1 MHSRLE
7 IEMNAK
13 FSLSLLLTAAL
24 AACTTLG
31 PNYQAPAANAP
42 AAYRAAAPVAGAE
55 LQRDWWLV
63 FGDAQ
68 LNALQ
73 AQALQ
78 ASPTLAAAAARIERA
93 RAVFG
98 ATRAD
103 HLPRVDAGA
112 NAGGLRTSAKA
123 TTTPVLNGH
132 PVTFEGETFGLQAS
146 IGWELDLWGRVKR
159 QGEAAQA
166 QLDASTLDAAAAR
179 VALTADVAAAYW
191 QWRALADEAAALQRL
206 RDSRANAFKVAQT
219 RFDAGSST
227 MQDLERVRAEL
238 AAADADV
245 ADLPRRQ
252 ALVVNQIAALTGQA
266 AAELKLQATYS
277 LPAPPQIRA
286 GLPSE
291 LLQRRPDLAQSL
303 AQLHAATAQVGIA
316 EAAFYPSI
324 KLTGSFGYSSEDL
337 GSLISA
343 PARLY
348 NVGPSISLPV
358 FEGGRNK
365 ANLAGAKAQVDESL
379 ATFRGRM
386 LQALREVDDALAELQ
401 GRASVVDAQNRTL
414 ASSAQALNVAK
425 SRYDKGAVSYLDVTE
440 AERTPLA
447 TERALAQLRGAQ
459 WAATAQ
465 LVKALGGGWSVAGGA
480 SGG

>member
-1 MHSRLE
+1 
-7 IEMNAK
+7 NTK
-13 FSLSLLLTAAL
+13 FLLTLVMTAVL
-24 AACTTLG
+24 SACTTLG
-31 PNYQAPAANAP
+31 PNYQAPAVSAP
-42 AAYRAAAPVAGAE
+42 AAYRANPTAGAE
-55 LQRDWWLV
+55 LQRDWWLM

-68 LNALQ
+68 LDALQ

-78 ASPTLAAAAARIERA
+78 ASPTLAAAAARVQRA

-98 ATRAD
+98 ATHAD
-103 HLPRVDAGA
+103 ELPRVDIGA

-123 TTTPVLNGH
+123 TTTPVLQGR
-132 PVTFEGETFGLQAS
+132 PVTFEGETFGLSAS

-159 QGEAAQA
+159 LGEAAEA

-191 QWRALADEAAALQRL
+191 QWRALADEAQALQRL
-206 RDSRANAFKVAQT
+206 RDSRAKAFQVAQT

-227 MQDLERVRAEL
+227 TQDLERVRAEL
-238 AAADADV
+238 AAADADL

-252 ALVVNQIAALTGQA
+252 ALVANQLAALTGQP
-266 AAELKLQATYS
+266 AAELKLQATP
-277 LPAPPQIRA
+277 LAAPPALRA

-324 KLTGSFGYSSEDL
+324 RLTGSFGYSSEDL
-337 GSLISA
+337 GALISA

-348 NVGPSISLPV
+348 NIGPSISLPL

-365 ANLAGAKAQVDESL
+365 ANLAGAQAQVDESL
-379 ATFRGRM
+379 AAFRG
-386 LQALREVDDALAELQ
+386 
-401 GRASVVDAQNRTL
+401 
-414 ASSAQALNVAK
+414 
-425 SRYDKGAVSYLDVTE
+425 
-440 AERTPLA
+440 
-447 TERALAQLRGAQ
+447 
-459 WAATAQ
+459 
-465 LVKALGGGWSVAGGA
+465 
-480 SGG
+480 

>member
-1 MHSRLE
+1 MIRLNT
-7 IEMNAK
+7 ILTLVA
-13 FSLSLLLTAAL
+13 TAAL

-31 PNYQAPAANAP
+31 PNYQAPAANVP
-42 AAYRAAAPVAGAE
+42 ASYRAAAPTAGSE

-68 LNALQ
+68 LNALE

-78 ASPTLAAAAARIERA
+78 ASPTLAAAAARVQRA
-93 RAVFG
+93 RAVYG
-98 ATRAD
+98 ATQAD
-103 HLPRVDAGA
+103 ELPRVDVGA
-112 NAGGLRTSAKA
+112 TAGGLRTSAKA
-123 TTTPVLNGH
+123 TTTPVLNGRAI
-132 PVTFEGETFGLQAS
+132 TFEGESFGLSAS
-146 IGWELDLWGRVKR
+146 VGWELDLWGRVRR
-159 QGEAAQA
+159 QAESAQA
-166 QLDASTLDAAAAR
+166 QLEASTLDAAAAR

-206 RDSRANAFKVAQT
+206 RDSRAKAFQVAQT
-219 RFDAGSST
+219 RFDAGAST
-227 MQDLERVRAEL
+227 TQDLERVRAEL

-252 ALVVNQIAALTGQA
+252 ALVLNQIAALTGQG
-266 AAELKLQATYS
+266 AAELKLEATTS
-277 LPAPPQIRA
+277 LPLPPAIRA

-324 KLTGSFGYSSEDL
+324 RLTGSFGYSSEDL
-337 GSLISA
+337 GSLVSA

-348 NVGPSISLPV
+348 NIGPSISLPL

-379 ATFRGRM
+379 AAFRGRM

-401 GRASVVDAQNRTL
+401 GRAATMDAQNRTL
-414 ASSAQALNVAK
+414 ASSSQALAVAK

-465 LVKALGGGWSVAGGA
+465 LVKALGGGWADKSEAGG
-480 SGG
+480 G

>member
-1 MHSRLE
+1 MIQLKTVLTLG
-7 IEMNAK
+7 A
-13 FSLSLLLTAAL
+13 TAAL

-42 AAYRAAAPVAGAE
+42 AAYRAASPVAGAE
-55 LQRDWWLV
+55 LQRDWWLM

-68 LNALQ
+68 LNALE
-73 AQALQ
+73 AQALR
-78 ASPTLAAAAARIERA
+78 ASPTLAAAAARVERA

-98 ATRAD
+98 ATKAD
-103 HLPRVDAGA
+103 ELPRLDIGA
-112 NAGGLRTSAKA
+112 SETGLRTSAKSV
-123 TTTPVLNGH
+123 TTPVLGGQAI
-132 PVTFEGETFGLQAS
+132 TFEGWQTAVQANLS
-146 IGWELDLWGRVKR
+146 WEIDLWGRVKR
-159 QGEAAQA
+159 QAEASQA

-191 QWRALADEAAALQRL
+191 QWRALADEATALQRV

-227 MQDLERVRAEL
+227 TQDLERVRAEL
-238 AAADADV
+238 ASADADV

-252 ALVVNQIAALTGQA
+252 ALAANQIAALTGQA
-266 AAELKLQATYS
+266 AAELKLQATT
-277 LPAPPQIRA
+277 LAAPPQIRA

-324 KLTGSFGYSSEDL
+324 RLTGSFGYQSKELGDL
-337 GSLISA
+337 VSA

-348 NVGPSISLPV
+348 NFGPSISLPI

-401 GRASVVDAQNRTL
+401 GRAAVVDAQNRTL
-414 ASSAQALNVAK
+414 ASSGQALTVAK

-465 LVKALGGGWSVAGGA
+465 LVKALGGGWTATNAEVAQG
-480 SGG
+480 S

>member
-1 MHSRLE
+1 MFQLKTVLTLV
-7 IEMNAK
+7 A
-13 FSLSLLLTAAL
+13 TAAL

-42 AAYRAAAPVAGAE
+42 AAYRAASPTAGAE
-55 LQRDWWLV
+55 LQRDWWLM

-68 LNALQ
+68 LNALE

-93 RAVFG
+93 RAVYSG
-98 ATRAD
+98 TRAD
-103 HLPRVDAGA
+103 DLPRVDVGA
-112 NAGGLRTSAKA
+112 SETALRTSGKSV
-123 TTTPVLNGH
+123 TTPVLGGQAI
-132 PVTFEGETFGLQAS
+132 TFEGWQTGVQANL
-146 IGWELDLWGRVKR
+146 GWEIDLWGRVKR
-159 QGEAAQA
+159 QAEAAQA
-166 QLDASTLDAAAAR
+166 QLDASTQDAAAAR

-191 QWRALADEAAALQRL
+191 QWRALADEAAALQRV
-206 RDSRANAFKVAQT
+206 RDSRAKAFQVAQT
-219 RFDAGSST
+219 RFDAGSSST
-227 MQDLERVRAEL
+227 QDLERVRAEL
-238 AAADADV
+238 ASADADV

-252 ALVVNQIAALTGQA
+252 ALVLNQIAALTGQA
-266 AAELKLQATYS
+266 AAELKLQAGAQTP
-277 LPAPPQIRA
+277 LATPPQIRA

-303 AQLHAATAQVGIA
+303 AQLHAATAQVGVA

-324 KLTGSFGYSSEDL
+324 RLTGSFGYQSKDL
-337 GSLISA
+337 SDLISA

-348 NVGPSISLPV
+348 NFGPSISLPL
-358 FEGGRNK
+358 FEGGRNQ

-379 ATFRGRM
+379 AAFRGRM

-401 GRASVVDAQNRTL
+401 GRANVVEAQSRTL
-414 ASSAQALNVAK
+414 ASSSQALAVAK
-425 SRYDKGAVSYLDVTE
+425 SRYDQGAVSYLDVTE

-465 LVKALGGGWSVAGGA
+465 LVKALGGGWTAGTGN
-480 SGG
+480 

>member
-1 MHSRLE
+1 MFQLKTVLTLV
-7 IEMNAK
+7 A
-13 FSLSLLLTAAL
+13 TAAL

-42 AAYRAAAPVAGAE
+42 AAYRAASPTAGAE
-55 LQRDWWLV
+55 LQRDWWLM

-68 LNALQ
+68 LSALE

-93 RAVFG
+93 RAVFSG
-98 ATRAD
+98 TRAD
-103 HLPRVDAGA
+103 ELPRVDVGA
-112 NAGGLRTSAKA
+112 SETGLRTSGKSV
-123 TTTPVLNGH
+123 TTPVLGGQAI
-132 PVTFEGETFGLQAS
+132 TFEGWQTGVQANL
-146 IGWELDLWGRVKR
+146 GWEIDLWGRVKR
-159 QGEAAQA
+159 QAEAAQA

-191 QWRALADEAAALQRL
+191 QWRALADEAAALQRV

-227 MQDLERVRAEL
+227 TQDLERVRAEL
-238 AAADADV
+238 ASADADV

-252 ALVVNQIAALTGQA
+252 ALVLNQIAALTGQA
-266 AAELKLQATYS
+266 AAELKLQAAPLAT
-277 LPAPPQIRA
+277 PPQIRA

-324 KLTGSFGYSSEDL
+324 RLTGSFGYQSKDL
-337 GSLISA
+337 SDLISA

-348 NVGPSISLPV
+348 NFGPSISLPL
-358 FEGGRNK
+358 FEGGRNQ
-365 ANLAGAKAQVDESL
+365 ANLAGSKAQVDESL
-379 ATFRGRM
+379 AAFRGRM

-401 GRASVVDAQNRTL
+401 GRANVVEAQNRTL
-414 ASSAQALNVAK
+414 ASSSQALAVAK
-425 SRYDKGAVSYLDVTE
+425 SRYDQGAVSYLDVTE

-465 LVKALGGGWSVAGGA
+465 LVKALGGGWTAGT
-480 SGG
+480 GG

>member
-1 MHSRLE
+1 MIQLKTVLTLV
-7 IEMNAK
+7 A
-13 FSLSLLLTAAL
+13 TAAL

-31 PNYQAPAANAP
+31 PNYQTPAANAP
-42 AAYRAAAPVAGAE
+42 AAYRAATPVAGAE
-55 LQRDWWLV
+55 LQRDWWQM
-63 FGDAQ
+63 FGDEQ
-68 LNALQ
+68 LNALE

-78 ASPTLAAAAARIERA
+78 ASPTLAAAAARMERA
-93 RAVFG
+93 RAVYG
-98 ATRAD
+98 ATKAD
-103 HLPRVDAGA
+103 ELPRVDIGA
-112 NAGGLRTSAKA
+112 SQTGLRTSAKSV
-123 TTTPVLNGH
+123 TTPVLGGQAI
-132 PVTFEGETFGLQAS
+132 TFEGWQTTAQANLA
-146 IGWELDLWGRVKR
+146 WEIDLWGRVKR
-159 QGEAAQA
+159 QAEVAQA

-191 QWRALADEAAALQRL
+191 QWRALADEATALQRL

-227 MQDLERVRAEL
+227 TQDLERVRAEL
-238 AAADADV
+238 ASADADV

-252 ALVVNQIAALTGQA
+252 ALVINQIAALTGQA
-266 AAELKLQATYS
+266 AAELKLQAS
-277 LPAPPQIRA
+277 PMAAPPAIRA

-324 KLTGSFGYSSEDL
+324 RLTGSFGYQSKDL
-337 GSLISA
+337 SDLVSA

-348 NVGPSISLPV
+348 NFGPSISLPI

-379 ATFRGRM
+379 AGFRGRM

-401 GRASVVDAQNRTL
+401 GRAAVVDAQNRTL
-414 ASSAQALNVAK
+414 ASSGQALTVAK

-465 LVKALGGGWSVAGGA
+465 LVKALGGGWSESARGG
-480 SGG
+480 

>member
-1 MHSRLE
+1 MIQLKTVL
-7 IEMNAK
+7 ILVA
-13 FSLSLLLTAAL
+13 TAAL
-24 AACTTLG
+24 TACTTLG
-31 PNYQAPAANAP
+31 PNYQAPAAPAP
-42 AAYRAAAPVAGAE
+42 TAYRAASSVAGTE
-55 LQRDWWLV
+55 LQRDWWLM

-68 LNALQ
+68 LNTLQ

-78 ASPTLAAAAARIERA
+78 ASPTLAAAAARIARA

-98 ATRAD
+98 ATTAD
-103 HLPRVDAGA
+103 QLPRVDVGA
-112 NAGGLRTSAKA
+112 NAGGLRTSARA
-123 TTTPVLNGH
+123 TTTPVLNGRA
-132 PVTFEGETFGLQAS
+132 VSFEGESFGLTAS
-146 IGWELDLWGRVKR
+146 LGWELDLWGRVKR
-159 QGEAAQA
+159 QQESAQA
-166 QLDASTLDAAAAR
+166 QLDATTLDAAAAR
-179 VALTADVAAAYW
+179 VALTADVAATYW
-191 QWRALADEAAALQRL
+191 QWRALADEAAALQRV
-206 RDSRANAFKVAQT
+206 RDSRAQALRVAQT
-219 RFDAGSST
+219 RFDAGAAT
-227 MQDLERVRAEL
+227 TQDLERVRAEL

-252 ALVVNQIAALTGQA
+252 ALVLNQLAALTGQP
-266 AAELKLQATYS
+266 AAELRLTAAPLATP
-277 LPAPPQIRA
+277 PAIRA

-337 GSLISA
+337 GALLSA

-348 NVGPSISLPV
+348 NIGPSVSLPL
-358 FEGGRNK
+358 FDGGRNQ
-365 ANLAGAKAQVDESL
+365 ANLASSKAAVDESL
-379 ATFRGRM
+379 AAFRGRM

-401 GRASVVDAQNRTL
+401 GRTAVAEAQARTL
-414 ASSAQALNVAK
+414 ASSSQALAVAR
-425 SRYDKGAVSYLDVTE
+425 SRYAQGAVSYLDVTE

-465 LVKALGGGWSVAGGA
+465 LVKALGGGWAVKG
-480 SGG
+480 

>member
-1 MHSRLE
+1 MIQLKTVLTLV
-7 IEMNAK
+7 A
-13 FSLSLLLTAAL
+13 TAAL

-42 AAYRAAAPVAGAE
+42 AAYRAAPAVTGAE
-55 LQRDWWLV
+55 LQRDWWLM

-68 LNALQ
+68 LNALE

-93 RAVFG
+93 RAVYAG
-98 ATRAD
+98 IKAD
-103 HLPRVDAGA
+103 ELPRVDV
-112 NAGGLRTSAKA
+112 GGSVTTLRTSAKSV
-123 TTTPVLNGH
+123 TTPVLGGQAI
-132 PVTFEGETFGLQAS
+132 TFDGTQTGVQAS
-146 IGWELDLWGRVKR
+146 MGWEIDLWGRVKR
-159 QGEAAQA
+159 QAEASQA
-166 QLDASTLDAAAAR
+166 QLDATTLDAAAAR

-191 QWRALADEAAALQRL
+191 QWRALADEGLALQRL
-206 RDSRANAFKVAQT
+206 RESRANAFKVAQT

-227 MQDLERVRAEL
+227 TQDLERVRAEL
-238 AAADADV
+238 ASADADV

-252 ALVVNQIAALTGQA
+252 ALVINQIAALTGQGSA
-266 AAELKLQATYS
+266 DLKLEATTS
-277 LPAPPQIRA
+277 LPVPPAIRA

-324 KLTGSFGYSSEDL
+324 RLTGSFGFQSKEL
-337 GSLISA
+337 GDLISA

-348 NVGPSISLPV
+348 NVGPSISLPL
-358 FEGGRNK
+358 FEGGKNK
-365 ANLAGAKAQVDESL
+365 ANLAASKASVDESL
-379 ATFRGRM
+379 AAFRGRM
-386 LQALREVDDALAELQ
+386 LQALREVDDALTELQ
-401 GRASVVDAQNRTL
+401 GRAVVVEAQNRTL
-414 ASSAQALNVAK
+414 ASSSQALSVAK

-465 LVKALGGGWSVAGGA
+465 LVKALGGGWSAAPVAA
-480 SGG
+480 SR

>member
-1 MHSRLE
+1 MIQLKTVLTLV
-7 IEMNAK
+7 A
-13 FSLSLLLTAAL
+13 TAAL

-31 PNYQAPAANAP
+31 PNYQAPGANAP
-42 AAYRAAAPVAGAE
+42 AAYRAVAPAAGAE
-55 LQRDWWLV
+55 LQRDWWLM

-73 AQALQ
+73 TQALQ
-78 ASPTLAAAAARIERA
+78 ASPTLAAAAARIEKA
-93 RAVFG
+93 RAVYG

-103 HLPRVDAGA
+103 ELPRLDIGA
-112 NAGGLRTSAKA
+112 NETGLRTSAKSV
-123 TTTPVLNGH
+123 TTPVLGGQAI
-132 PVTFEGETFGLQAS
+132 TFEGWQSTVQANL
-146 IGWELDLWGRVKR
+146 GWEIDLWGRVKR
-159 QGEAAQA
+159 QAEAAQA

-191 QWRALADEAAALQRL
+191 QWRALADEGLALQRL
-206 RDSRANAFKVAQT
+206 RDSRAKAFQVAQT

-227 MQDLERVRAEL
+227 QQDLERVRAEL
-238 AAADADV
+238 ASADADV

-266 AAELKLQATYS
+266 AAELKLQASAQSALTT
-277 LPAPPQIRA
+277 PPQIRA

-324 KLTGSFGYSSEDL
+324 RLTGSFGYQSKDL
-337 GSLISA
+337 SDLVSA

-348 NVGPSISLPV
+348 NFGPSISLPI
-358 FEGGRNK
+358 FEGGKNK

-379 ATFRGRM
+379 AAFRGRM

-401 GRASVVDAQNRTL
+401 GRAAVVDAQNRTL
-414 ASSAQALNVAK
+414 ASSGQALAVAR

-465 LVKALGGGWSVAGGA
+465 LVKALGGGWSDHKAPANGG
-480 SGG
+480 

>member
-1 MHSRLE
+1 MIQL
-7 IEMNAK
+7 K
-13 FSLSLLLTAAL
+13 TVLTLVAAAAL

-42 AAYRAAAPVAGAE
+42 TAYRAAAPAAGAE
-55 LQRDWWLV
+55 LQRDWWLM

-68 LNALQ
+68 LDALE

-78 ASPTLAAAAARIERA
+78 ASPTLAAAAARVARA
-93 RAVFG
+93 RAVYG

-103 HLPRVDAGA
+103 ELPRLDIGA
-112 NAGGLRTSAKA
+112 NETGLRTSAKSV
-123 TTTPVLNGH
+123 TTPVLGGQAI
-132 PVTFEGETFGLQAS
+132 TFEGWQGTVQAS
-146 IGWELDLWGRVKR
+146 LAWEIDLWGRVKR
-159 QGEAAQA
+159 QAEAAQA
-166 QLDASTLDAAAAR
+166 QLDGATLDAAAAR

-191 QWRALADEAAALQRL
+191 QWRALADEATALQRL
-206 RDSRANAFKVAQT
+206 RDSRAKAFQVAQT
-219 RFDAGSST
+219 RFDAGAST
-227 MQDLERVRAEL
+227 TQDLERVRAEL
-238 AAADADV
+238 ASADADV

-252 ALVVNQIAALTGQA
+252 ALVLNQIAALTGQA
-266 AAELKLQATYS
+266 AAELKLQARPLAT
-277 LPAPPQIRA
+277 PPQIRA

-324 KLTGSFGYSSEDL
+324 RLTGSFGYQSKDL
-337 GSLISA
+337 SDLISA

-348 NVGPSISLPV
+348 NFGPSISLPI

-379 ATFRGRM
+379 ASFRGRM

-401 GRASVVDAQNRTL
+401 GRATVVDAQNLTL
-414 ASSAQALNVAK
+414 ASSSQALAVAR

-465 LVKALGGGWSVAGGA
+465 LVKALGGGWSDGKAAA

>member
-1 MHSRLE
+1 
-7 IEMNAK
+7 MNAK
-13 FSLSLLLTAAL
+13 FVLTLTMSAVL

-31 PNYQAPAANAP
+31 PNYQAPAASAP
-42 AAYRAAAPVAGAE
+42 AAYRAAAPVDGAE
-55 LQRDWWLV
+55 LQRDWWLM
-63 FGDAQ
+63 FGDGQ

-73 AQALQ
+73 TQALQ

-93 RAVFG
+93 RAVFSV
-98 ATRAD
+98 TRAD
-103 HLPRVDAGA
+103 TLPRVDVGA
-112 NAGGLRTSAKA
+112 SAGGLRTSGKA
-123 TTTPVLNGH
+123 TTTPVLNGRA
-132 PVTFEGETFGLQAS
+132 VTFEGESFGLSAS
-146 IGWELDLWGRVKR
+146 LGWELDLWGRVKR
-159 QGEAAQA
+159 QREAAQA
-166 QLDASTLDAAAAR
+166 QLDATTLDAAAAR

-191 QWRALADEAAALQRL
+191 QWRALADEAAALARV
-206 RDSRANAFKVAQT
+206 RDSRAKALRIAQT

-227 MQDLERVRAEL
+227 TQDLERVCAEL

-252 ALVVNQIAALTGQA
+252 ALVLNQLAALTGQPA
-266 AAELKLQATYS
+266 ATLKLQAS
-277 LPAPPQIRA
+277 PLAAPPAIRT

-324 KLTGSFGYSSEDL
+324 KLTGSFGYASEDL
-337 GSLISA
+337 GALISA

-348 NVGPSISLPV
+348 NVGPSISVPL
-358 FEGGRNK
+358 FEGGRNQ
-365 ANLAGAKAQVDESL
+365 ANLAASKASVDESL
-379 ATFRGRM
+379 AAFRGRM

-401 GRASVVDAQNRTL
+401 GRAAVADAQNRTL
-414 ASSAQALNVAK
+414 ASASHALTVAK
-425 SRYDKGAVSYLDVTE
+425 SRYDQGAVSYLDVTE

-465 LVKALGGGWSVAGGA
+465 LVKALGGGWWHADA
-480 SGG
+480 R

>member
-1 MHSRLE
+1 MIQLKTVLTLV
-7 IEMNAK
+7 A
-13 FSLSLLLTAAL
+13 TAAL

-31 PNYQAPAANAP
+31 PNYQPPAAPAP
-42 AAYRAAAPVAGAE
+42 TAYRAASSVVGAE
-55 LQRDWWLV
+55 LQRDWWLM

-68 LNALQ
+68 LNTLQ

-78 ASPTLAAAAARIERA
+78 ASPTLAAAAARIARA

-98 ATRAD
+98 ATTAD
-103 HLPRVDAGA
+103 QLPRVDVGA
-112 NAGGLRTSAKA
+112 NAGGLRTSARA
-123 TTTPVLNGH
+123 TTTPVLNGRA
-132 PVTFEGETFGLQAS
+132 VSFEGESFGLTAS
-146 IGWELDLWGRVKR
+146 LGWELDLWGRVKR
-159 QGEAAQA
+159 QQEAAQA

-191 QWRALADEAAALQRL
+191 QWRALADETGALQRV
-206 RDSRANAFKVAQT
+206 RDSRALALRVAQT
-219 RFDAGSST
+219 RFDAGAST
-227 MQDLERVRAEL
+227 TQDLARVRAEL

-252 ALVVNQIAALTGQA
+252 ALVLNQLAALTGQA
-266 AAELKLQATYS
+266 AAELKLQAAASSQLTT
-277 LPAPPQIRA
+277 PPPLRA

-337 GSLISA
+337 GALLSA

-348 NVGPSISLPV
+348 NVGPSLSLPL
-358 FEGGRNK
+358 FDGGRNQ
-365 ANLAGAKAQVDESL
+365 ASLASAKAAVDESL
-379 ATFRGRM
+379 AAFRGRM

-401 GRASVVDAQNRTL
+401 GRTAVVEAQARTL
-414 ASSAQALNVAK
+414 ASSSQALAVAR
-425 SRYDKGAVSYLDVTE
+425 SRYAQGAVSYLDVTE

-465 LVKALGGGWSVAGGA
+465 LVKALGGGWAVKG
-480 SGG
+480 

>member
-1 MHSRLE
+1 MIQL
-7 IEMNAK
+7 K
-13 FSLSLLLTAAL
+13 TVLTLVAAAAL

-31 PNYQAPAANAP
+31 PNYQTPAANAP
-42 AAYRAAAPVAGAE
+42 AAYRAATPVAGAE
-55 LQRDWWLV
+55 LQRDWWQM
-63 FGDAQ
+63 FGDEQ
-68 LNALQ
+68 LNALE
-73 AQALQ
+73 AHALQ
-78 ASPTLAAAAARIERA
+78 AGPTLAAAAARMERA
-93 RAVFG
+93 RAVYG
-98 ATRAD
+98 ATKAD
-103 HLPRVDAGA
+103 ELPRVDIGA
-112 NAGGLRTSAKA
+112 NQTGLRTSAKSV
-123 TTTPVLNGH
+123 TTPVLGGQAI
-132 PVTFEGETFGLQAS
+132 TFEGWQTTVQANLA
-146 IGWELDLWGRVKR
+146 WEIDLWGRVKR
-159 QGEAAQA
+159 QAEVAQA

-191 QWRALADEAAALQRL
+191 QWRALADEATALQRL

-227 MQDLERVRAEL
+227 TQDLERVRAEL
-238 AAADADV
+238 ASADPDV

-252 ALVVNQIAALTGQA
+252 ALVINQIAALTGQA
-266 AAELKLQATYS
+266 AAELKLQAS
-277 LPAPPQIRA
+277 PMAAPPAIRA

-324 KLTGSFGYSSEDL
+324 RLTGSFGYQSKDL
-337 GSLISA
+337 SDLVSA

-348 NVGPSISLPV
+348 NFGPSISLPI

-379 ATFRGRM
+379 AGFRGRM

-401 GRASVVDAQNRTL
+401 GRAAVVDAQNRTL
-414 ASSAQALNVAK
+414 ASSGQALTVAK

-465 LVKALGGGWSVAGGA
+465 LVKALGGGWQQKG
-480 SGG
+480 

>member
-1 MHSRLE
+1 
-7 IEMNAK
+7 MNAK
-13 FSLSLLLTAAL
+13 FALTLMMSAAL

-42 AAYRAAAPVAGAE
+42 AAYRAAAPAAGAE

-68 LNALQ
+68 LNALE

-98 ATRAD
+98 ATQAD
-103 HLPRVDAGA
+103 RLPRVDASA

-123 TTTPVLNGH
+123 TTTPVLQGR
-132 PVTFEGETFGLQAS
+132 PVVFEGETFGLSAG
-146 IGWELDLWGRVKR
+146 IGWEIDLWGRVKR
-159 QGEAAQA
+159 QAEAAQA

-206 RDSRANAFKVAQT
+206 RDSRAKAFQVAQT

-227 MQDLERVRAEL
+227 TQDLERVRAEL
-238 AAADADV
+238 AAAEADV

-252 ALVVNQIAALTGQA
+252 ALVLNQLAALTGQGS
-266 AAELKLQATYS
+266 AELKLEATHS
-277 LPAPPQIRA
+277 LPTPPQIRA

-348 NVGPSISLPV
+348 NIGPSISLPL

-365 ANLAGAKAQVDESL
+365 ANLASARAQVDESL
-379 ATFRGRM
+379 ANFRGRM

-401 GRASVVDAQNRTL
+401 GRTAVVEAQNRTL
-414 ASSAQALNVAK
+414 ASSSQALSVAR

-465 LVKALGGGWSVAGGA
+465 LVKALGGGWTEVARD
-480 SGG
+480 S

>member
-1 MHSRLE
+1 MFQLKTVLTLV
-7 IEMNAK
+7 A
-13 FSLSLLLTAAL
+13 TAAL

-42 AAYRAAAPVAGAE
+42 AAYRAASPTAGAE
-55 LQRDWWLV
+55 LQRDWWLM

-68 LNALQ
+68 LSALE

-93 RAVFG
+93 RAVYSG
-98 ATRAD
+98 TRAD
-103 HLPRVDAGA
+103 ELPRVDVGA
-112 NAGGLRTSAKA
+112 SETGLRTSGKSV
-123 TTTPVLNGH
+123 TTPVLGGQAI
-132 PVTFEGETFGLQAS
+132 TFEGWQTGVQANL
-146 IGWELDLWGRVKR
+146 GWEIDLWGRVKR
-159 QGEAAQA
+159 QAEAAQA

-191 QWRALADEAAALQRL
+191 QWRALADEAAALQRV

-227 MQDLERVRAEL
+227 TQDLERVRAEL
-238 AAADADV
+238 ASADADV

-252 ALVVNQIAALTGQA
+252 ALVLNQIAALTGQA
-266 AAELKLQATYS
+266 AAELKLQAAPLAT
-277 LPAPPQIRA
+277 PPQIRA

-324 KLTGSFGYSSEDL
+324 RLTGSFGYQSKDL
-337 GSLISA
+337 SDLISA

-348 NVGPSISLPV
+348 NFGPSISLPL
-358 FEGGRNK
+358 FEGGRNQ
-365 ANLAGAKAQVDESL
+365 ANLAGSKAQVDESL
-379 ATFRGRM
+379 AAFRGRM

-401 GRASVVDAQNRTL
+401 GRANVVEAQNRTL
-414 ASSAQALNVAK
+414 ASSSQALAVAK
-425 SRYDKGAVSYLDVTE
+425 SRYDQGAVSYLDVTE

-465 LVKALGGGWSVAGGA
+465 LVKALGGGWTAGT
-480 SGG
+480 GG

>member
-1 MHSRLE
+1 MIQLKTVLTLV
-7 IEMNAK
+7 A
-13 FSLSLLLTAAL
+13 TAAL

-31 PNYQAPAANAP
+31 PNYQAPAANVP
-42 AAYRAAAPVAGAE
+42 AAYRAAAPAAGAE
-55 LQRDWWLV
+55 LQRDWWLM

-68 LNALQ
+68 LNALE

-93 RAVFG
+93 KAVYG

-103 HLPRVDAGA
+103 ELPRLDVGA
-112 NAGGLRTSAKA
+112 SETGLRTSAKSV
-123 TTTPVLNGH
+123 TTPVLGGQAI
-132 PVTFEGETFGLQAS
+132 TFEGWQTGIQAS
-146 IGWELDLWGRVKR
+146 LGWEIDLWGRVKR
-159 QGEAAQA
+159 QAEAAQA

-191 QWRALADEAAALQRL
+191 QWRALADEATALQRV
-206 RDSRANAFKVAQT
+206 RDSRAKAFKVAQT

-227 MQDLERVRAEL
+227 TQDLERVRAEL
-238 AAADADV
+238 ASADADV

-252 ALVVNQIAALTGQA
+252 ALVLNQIAALTGQA
-266 AAELKLQATYS
+266 AAELKLTASPLAT
-277 LPAPPQIRA
+277 PPQIHA

-303 AQLHAATAQVGIA
+303 AQLHAATAQVGVA

-324 KLTGSFGYSSEDL
+324 RLTGSFGYQSKDL
-337 GSLISA
+337 SDLISA

-348 NVGPSISLPV
+348 NFGPSISLPL

-365 ANLAGAKAQVDESL
+365 ANLAGTKAQVDESL
-379 ATFRGRM
+379 AAFRGRM

-401 GRASVVDAQNRTL
+401 GRADVVEAQNRTL
-414 ASSAQALNVAK
+414 ASSSQALTVAR
-425 SRYDKGAVSYLDVTE
+425 SRYDQGAVSYLDVTE

-465 LVKALGGGWSVAGGA
+465 LVKALGGGWTAGT
-480 SGG
+480 GG

>member
-1 MHSRLE
+1 
-7 IEMNAK
+7 MNAK
-13 FSLSLLLTAAL
+13 FLLTLTMTAAL
-24 AACTTLG
+24 AACTTVG
-31 PNYQAPAANAP
+31 PDYQAPAANAP
-42 AAYRAAAPVAGAE
+42 SAYRAAAPTAGAE
-55 LQRDWWLV
+55 LQRDWWLM
-63 FGDAQ
+63 FGDAE
-68 LNALQ
+68 LNTLQ

-78 ASPTLAAAAARIERA
+78 ASPTLAAAAARIARA

-98 ATRAD
+98 ATTAD
-103 HLPRVDAGA
+103 QLPRVDVGA
-112 NAGGLRTSAKA
+112 NAGGLRTSARA
-123 TTTPVLNGH
+123 TTTPVLNGRA
-132 PVTFEGETFGLQAS
+132 VSFEGESFGLTAS
-146 IGWELDLWGRVKR
+146 LGWELDLWGRVKR
-159 QGEAAQA
+159 QQEAAQA

-179 VALTADVAAAYW
+179 VSLTADVAAAYW
-191 QWRALADEAAALQRL
+191 QWRALADEAIALQRL
-206 RDSRANAFKVAQT
+206 RDSRAQALRVAQT
-219 RFDAGSST
+219 RFDAGAAT
-227 MQDLERVRAEL
+227 TQDLERVRAEL

-252 ALVVNQIAALTGQA
+252 ALVLNQLAALTGQA
-266 AAELKLQATYS
+266 AGELRLTAAPLATP
-277 LPAPPQIRA
+277 PAIRA

-337 GSLISA
+337 GALLSA

-348 NVGPSISLPV
+348 NIGPSVSLPL
-358 FEGGRNK
+358 FDGGRNQ
-365 ANLAGAKAQVDESL
+365 ANLASSKASVDESL
-379 ATFRGRM
+379 AAFRGRM

-401 GRASVVDAQNRTL
+401 GRTAVAEAQARTL
-414 ASSAQALNVAK
+414 ASSSQALAVAR
-425 SRYDKGAVSYLDVTE
+425 SRYAQGAVSYLDVTE

-465 LVKALGGGWSVAGGA
+465 LVKALGGGWAVKG
-480 SGG
+480 

>member
-1 MHSRLE
+1 MIQLKTVLTLV
-7 IEMNAK
+7 A
-13 FSLSLLLTAAL
+13 TAAL
-24 AACTTLG
+24 AACTTVG
-31 PNYQAPAANAP
+31 PNYQAPAANTP
-42 AAYRAAAPVAGAE
+42 AAYRATTPVAGVE
-55 LQRDWWLV
+55 LQRDWWLM
-63 FGDAQ
+63 FNDTQ
-68 LNALQ
+68 LNALE

-93 RAVFG
+93 RAIFG
-98 ATRAD
+98 ATKAD
-103 HLPRVDAGA
+103 ELPRLDV
-112 NAGGLRTSAKA
+112 GGSVTSLRTSAKSV
-123 TTTPVLNGH
+123 TTPVLGGQAI
-132 PVTFEGETFGLQAS
+132 TFEGTQTGIQAS
-146 IGWELDLWGRVKR
+146 LGWEIDLWGRVKR
-159 QGEAAQA
+159 VAEAAQA

-191 QWRALADEAAALQRL
+191 QWRALADEATALQRV
-206 RDSRANAFKVAQT
+206 RDSRAKAFQVAQT

-238 AAADADV
+238 AASDADV

-252 ALVVNQIAALTGQA
+252 ALVMNQLAALTGQGA
-266 AAELKLQATYS
+266 ADLKLQASPLTTP
-277 LPAPPQIRA
+277 PAIRA

-324 KLTGSFGYSSEDL
+324 RLTGSFGYQSKEL
-337 GSLISA
+337 GDLISA

-348 NVGPSISLPV
+348 NIGPSISLPI
-358 FEGGRNK
+358 FEGGKNK
-365 ANLAGAKAQVDESL
+365 ANLAQANAQVDESL
-379 ATFRGRM
+379 AAFRGRM

-401 GRASVVDAQNRTL
+401 GRAAVVDAQNRTL
-414 ASSAQALNVAK
+414 ASSGQALTVAR
-425 SRYDKGAVSYLDVTE
+425 SRYDQGAVSYLDVTE

-465 LVKALGGGWSVAGGA
+465 LVKALGGGWST

>member
-1 MHSRLE
+1 MIQL
-7 IEMNAK
+7 K
-13 FSLSLLLTAAL
+13 TVLTLVATASL

-55 LQRDWWLV
+55 LQRDWWLS

-68 LNALQ
+68 LNALE

-78 ASPTLAAAAARIERA
+78 ASPTLAAAAARIDRA
-93 RAVFG
+93 RAVYG

-103 HLPRVDAGA
+103 ELPRLDIGA
-112 NAGGLRTSAKA
+112 NETGLRTSAKSV
-123 TTTPVLNGH
+123 TTPVLGGQAI
-132 PVTFEGETFGLQAS
+132 TFEGWQTTVQANL
-146 IGWELDLWGRVKR
+146 GWEIDLWGRVKR
-159 QGEAAQA
+159 QAEAAQA
-166 QLDASTLDAAAAR
+166 QLDGATLDAAAAR

-191 QWRALADEAAALQRL
+191 QWRALADEAQALQRV
-206 RDSRANAFKVAQT
+206 RDSRAKAFQVAQT

-227 MQDLERVRAEL
+227 TQDLERVRAEL
-238 AAADADV
+238 ASADADV

-252 ALVVNQIAALTGQA
+252 ALVLNQIAALTGQA
-266 AAELKLQATYS
+266 AAELKLQAAP
-277 LPAPPQIRA
+277 LAAPPAIRA
-286 GLPSE
+286 GVPSE

-324 KLTGSFGYSSEDL
+324 RLTGSFGYQSKDL
-337 GSLISA
+337 SDLVSA

-348 NVGPSISLPV
+348 NFGPSISLPL
-358 FEGGRNK
+358 FEGGKNK
-365 ANLAGAKAQVDESL
+365 ANLASAKAQVDESL

-401 GRASVVDAQNRTL
+401 GRAAVVDAQNRTL
-414 ASSAQALNVAK
+414 ASSGQALTVAR

-459 WAATAQ
+459 WVATAQ
-465 LVKALGGGWSVAGGA
+465 LVKALGGGWG